1 MVLGRRLQ
9 DLREKAGLSYEQVA
23 HSLDVTHATVRRMEK
38 AEVGLKIPYVEKLL
52 GMYEISADE
61 ISSFLALARQ
71 ANRPG
76 WWHRY
81 RDVLPDWFSAYVSL
95 EGEASS
101 IRAYEPH
108 YVPGLLQTEDY
119 ARAVLR
125 AGLPHAPDADIER
138 TVGLRMERQSLLTR
152 PDPPLLWAVMDEA
165 VVRRTIGGP
174 DVMRAQIDRLIEC
187 TAMPNVLLQIIPFS
201 AGPHPAMYGPFHVL
215 RFQIRE
221 LPDIVCAENLVSA
234 AYFDQINDVSM
245 FLEALDRMCAQAAPP
260 DSTEAILDGIFAR
273 RTEPS

>member
-1 MVLGRRLQ
+1 
-9 DLREKAGLSYEQVA
+9 
-23 HSLDVTHATVRRMEK
+23 
-38 AEVGLKIPYVEKLL
+38 
-52 GMYEISADE
+52 
-61 ISSFLALARQ
+61 
-71 ANRPG
+71 
-76 WWHRY
+76 
-81 RDVLPDWFSAYVSL
+81 
-95 EGEASS
+95 
-101 IRAYEPH
+101 
-108 YVPGLLQTEDY
+108 
-119 ARAVLR
+119 
-125 AGLPHAPDADIER
+125 
-138 TVGLRMERQSLLTR
+138 
-152 PDPPLLWAVMDEA
+152 MDEA